1 MFNLVMCYLQILQKT
16 HTSLLLQVRLT
27 TGQQSNSMY
36 TTLIISAPSVG
47 NPISNYA
54 VQVIFPGLMTRL
66 ILKQGG
72 GEEKKEG
79 SDTCK

>member
-36 TTLIISAPSVG
+36 TTLIISALSVG

-54 VQVIFPGLMTRL
+54 VQVIFPGLITRFD
-66 ILKQGG
+66 LKAGG
-72 GEEKKEG
+72 WGREKERI
-79 SDTCK
+79 

>member
-36 TTLIISAPSVG
+36 TTEHSALSVG
-47 NPISNYA
+47 NPISSYA
-54 VQVIFPGLMTRL
+54 VQVTFSDL
-66 ILKQGG
+66 IANFDLKGG
-72 GEEKKEG
+72 RKKKKE
-79 SDTCK
+79 KERLWQV

>member
-16 HTSLLLQVRLT
+16 HTSLLLQVRL

-54 VQVIFPGLMTRL
+54 VQVIFPGLMTRFD
-66 ILKQGG
+66 LKAGG
-72 GEEKKEG
+72 WGREKERI
-79 SDTCK
+79 